1 MHSLGY
7 LRQRAELALKF
18 RDLIGLAAYSKTPS
32 AAYTAA
38 TELGWRQNQAASCR
52 FLAVI
57 LRDYGEKTFRGA
69 VGNRAADRY
78 SGELCLCECHLNSCD
93 LEMFLGSRSLDCDCT
108 CCRHGECFHAA
119 HTFCR
124 RANDCPVCYDDAE
137 PYDTAEYNYDG
148 GEEDDIDCSECVC
161 SDCDGSNW
169 GGCCDYSPCRNCGG
183 GDCENCNCYSCCGG
197 NDEGEDDEDE
207 ELEEA
212 GKPEEQSP
220 APAVTVRTVRDV
232 TERIQ
237 KVTGTN
243 FPLEVH
249 DVPGINGWADGE
261 KIHITKA
268 AESLAEH
275 EKASLIAHEAAHN
288 ELNHGQKREQRAEEA
303 AKKIK
308 VAINES
314 KGFVRTIL
322 TGIIVGAG
330 EVIKAR
336 DADRNEE
343 YEADARAKEI
353 VKEAGYDKPADLLK
367 KIDPMQ
373 QGGGAIISTHPPT
386 RERIRRLE
394 KK

>member
-1 MHSLGY
+1 MHSLEY
-7 LRQRAELALKF
+7 LGQKVELALKF

-137 PYDTAEYNYDG
+137 PYDYDG
-148 GEEDDIDCSECVC
+148 GDEDFIDCSGC
-161 SDCDGSNW
+161 SCS
-169 GGCCDYSPCRNCGG
+169 NCGG
-183 GDCENCNCYSCCGG
+183 GDCGNCDDSPCNNCGG
-197 NDEGEDDEDE
+197 GDCKNCDCGSCWEKEDE
-207 ELEEA
+207 EEQEEERSSA
-212 GKPEEQSP
+212 P
-220 APAVTVRTVRDV
+220 APAAVRTVKDV
-232 TERIQ
+232 AERIQ
-237 KVTGTN
+237 KVTRMN
-243 FPLEVH
+243 FPIEVH

-322 TGIIVGAG
+322 TGIIVVAG